1 MAGIACARTLVQAGH
16 SVTVFEKTVSPGGRM
31 ATRSSPFGSFD
42 HGAQYFTV
50 RDARFARALET
61 VPGLCKPWSANAI
74 RVLDAHGRVTEA
86 PLPARESHWVAVPG
100 MSDLVTQWAQP
111 LAAACQLELKT
122 RVTRI
127 ERDALDPAGWQL
139 RTEAG
144 EARHVYGGFDG
155 VMLALP
161 APQAADLLATSGLS
175 PKGLRK
181 LASVDIAPCWTLM
194 LAFPNAMQPDLVTLG
209 PQWNAARS
217 THHRVA
223 WLARESSKPGRT
235 PTERWTVQASAEWS
249 REHLQDDPARIEAK
263 MLKAF
268 TEVTGIYASVK
279 AARFVRMCDA
289 FNVPLWTLVDV
300 PGFLPGTDQEFG
312 GIIRHGAKLLYAFVE
327 ATVPKVTLVT
337 RKAYGGAYDVM
348 ASKHIRADVNLAYPS
363 AEIAVMG
370 AEGAV
375 NIIYRRE
382 LAEAADTAALRAE
395 LLANYRG
402 LFANPYKAA
411 ELGFIDQVIAPEETR
426 RHVARSFALLRNK
439 RQENPRK
446 KHGNI
451 PL

>member
-1 MAGIACARTLVQAGH
+1 MPQTPRGPRHFAVIGAGMAGIACARTLVQAGH

-268 TEVTGIYASVK
+268 TEVTGIYAAPAHTAVHRWRH
-279 AARFVRMCDA
+279 ARTIKPLGQTHLWDAHTGIGACGDWCIGHRVEDA
-289 FNVPLWTLVDV
+289 FLSGL
-300 PGFLPGTDQEFG
+300 
-312 GIIRHGAKLLYAFVE
+312 
-327 ATVPKVTLVT
+327 
-337 RKAYGGAYDVM
+337 
-348 ASKHIRADVNLAYPS
+348 
-363 AEIAVMG
+363 
-370 AEGAV
+370 
-375 NIIYRRE
+375 E
-382 LAEAADTAALRAE
+382 LALAA
-395 LLANYRG
+395 G
-402 LFANPYKAA
+402 
-411 ELGFIDQVIAPEETR
+411 
-426 RHVARSFALLRNK
+426 
-439 RQENPRK
+439 
-446 KHGNI
+446 
-451 PL
+451 

>member
-1 MAGIACARTLVQAGH
+1 MPQAPRGPRHFAVIGAGMAGIACARTLVQAGH

-161 APQAADLLATSGLS
+161 AP
-175 PKGLRK
+175 
-181 LASVDIAPCWTLM
+181 
-194 LAFPNAMQPDLVTLG
+194 
-209 PQWNAARS
+209 
-217 THHRVA
+217 
-223 WLARESSKPGRT
+223 REGVS
-235 PTERWTVQASAEWS
+235 
-249 REHLQDDPARIEAK
+249 
-263 MLKAF
+263 
-268 TEVTGIYASVK
+268 
-279 AARFVRMCDA
+279 
-289 FNVPLWTLVDV
+289 
-300 PGFLPGTDQEFG
+300 
-312 GIIRHGAKLLYAFVE
+312 
-327 ATVPKVTLVT
+327 
-337 RKAYGGAYDVM
+337 
-348 ASKHIRADVNLAYPS
+348 
-363 AEIAVMG
+363 
-370 AEGAV
+370 
-375 NIIYRRE
+375 
-382 LAEAADTAALRAE
+382 
-395 LLANYRG
+395 
-402 LFANPYKAA
+402 
-411 ELGFIDQVIAPEETR
+411 
-426 RHVARSFALLRNK
+426 
-439 RQENPRK
+439 
-446 KHGNI
+446 
-451 PL
+451 

>member
-1 MAGIACARTLVQAGH
+1 MPQAPRGPRHFAVIGAGMAGIACARTLVQAGH

-268 TEVTGIYASVK
+268 TEVTGIYAAPAHTAVHRWRHARTVK
-279 AARFVRMCDA
+279 
-289 FNVPLWTLVDV
+289 PLGQTHLWDC
-300 PGFLPGTDQEFG
+300 
-312 GIIRHGAKLLYAFVE
+312 LLY
-327 ATVPKVTLVT
+327 T
-337 RKAYGGAYDVM
+337 
-348 ASKHIRADVNLAYPS
+348 SPS
-363 AEIAVMG
+363 
-370 AEGAV
+370 
-375 NIIYRRE
+375 
-382 LAEAADTAALRAE
+382 
-395 LLANYRG
+395 
-402 LFANPYKAA
+402 
-411 ELGFIDQVIAPEETR
+411 
-426 RHVARSFALLRNK
+426 
-439 RQENPRK
+439 PRD
-446 KHGNI
+446 
-451 PL
+451 

>member
-1 MAGIACARTLVQAGH
+1 MPQAPRGPRHFAVIGAGMAGIACARTLVQAGH

-161 APQAADLLATSGLS
+161 APQAADLGPVAADLVEDRLDALLGVGEDQRAGGVDDVDALGAGVDHDPGLLGEHLRRSAVAEHEEADRLHVEVARGLEVLARHVGLGAVGGHADGVHAQVLGLVPIELDDEPAASLQGDAHDVATSLFGHLERAIAR
-175 PKGLRK
+175 PRLHRGH
-181 LASVDIAPCWTLM
+181 VD
-194 LAFPNAMQPDLVTLG
+194 
-209 PQWNAARS
+209 
-217 THHRVA
+217 
-223 WLARESSKPGRT
+223 
-235 PTERWTVQASAEWS
+235 
-249 REHLQDDPARIEAK
+249 
-263 MLKAF
+263 
-268 TEVTGIYASVK
+268 
-279 AARFVRMCDA
+279 
-289 FNVPLWTLVDV
+289 PL
-300 PGFLPGTDQEFG
+300 
-312 GIIRHGAKLLYAFVE
+312 
-327 ATVPKVTLVT
+327 
-337 RKAYGGAYDVM
+337 
-348 ASKHIRADVNLAYPS
+348 PS
-363 AEIAVMG
+363 
-370 AEGAV
+370 
-375 NIIYRRE
+375 
-382 LAEAADTAALRAE
+382 
-395 LLANYRG
+395 
-402 LFANPYKAA
+402 
-411 ELGFIDQVIAPEETR
+411 
-426 RHVARSFALLRNK
+426 
-439 RQENPRK
+439 
-446 KHGNI
+446 
-451 PL
+451 